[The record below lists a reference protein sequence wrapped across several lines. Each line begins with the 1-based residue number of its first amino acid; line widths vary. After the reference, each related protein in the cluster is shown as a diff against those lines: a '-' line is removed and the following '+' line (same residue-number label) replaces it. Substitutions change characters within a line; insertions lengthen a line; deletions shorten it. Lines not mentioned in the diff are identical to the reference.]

1 MKSPRQRNM
10 GWGLSLVILCVA
22 VILAPRSYA
31 YDAGH
36 KTGEYG
42 TVIGIVGGVLI
53 IGIASLLVLLG
64 LRIHKAD
71 VPCARISVL

>member
-1 MKSPRQRNM
+1 MKPPRQRNM
-10 GWGLSLVILCVA
+10 GWGFYLVILCVA

-31 YDAGH
+31 HGAGH
-36 KTGEYG
+36 NTGDYG
-42 TVIGIVGGVLI
+42 TVIGIVGGVLV
-53 IGIASLLVLLG
+53 IGFALFLVLVG

>member
-10 GWGLSLVILCVA
+10 GWGFYLVILCVA

-31 YDAGH
+31 HEAGQN
-36 KTGEYG
+36 TGEYG

-53 IGIASLLVLLG
+53 IGFASFLFLIG
-64 LRIHKAD
+64 FIIHKANI
-71 VPCARISVL
+71 PSARISVV

>member
-10 GWGLSLVILCVA
+10 EWGFYLVTLCVA

-31 YDAGH
+31 HEAGH
-36 KTGEYG
+36 NTGEYG

-53 IGIASLLVLLG
+53 IGFAFFLVELG

-71 VPCARISVL
+71 VPCARTSVV